1 MSREVCGVS
10 EKIRG
15 YKGIGPEA
23 GGYVPEDQALA
34 YAMERC
40 QIEKTDHPGDTW
52 PEFCEM
58 LVDWFFSGNWIAE
71 EAATS

>member
-1 MSREVCGVS
+1 MSSEVCGVS

-40 QIEKTDHPGDTW
+40 QIEKQIILETPGRSSAK
-52 PEFCEM
+52 C
-58 LVDWFFSGNWIAE
+58 
-71 EAATS
+71 